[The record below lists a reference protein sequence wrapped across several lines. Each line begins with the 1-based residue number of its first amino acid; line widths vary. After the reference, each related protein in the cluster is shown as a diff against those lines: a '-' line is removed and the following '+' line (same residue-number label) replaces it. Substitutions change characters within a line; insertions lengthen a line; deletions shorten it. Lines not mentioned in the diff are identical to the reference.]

1 MAGIMAGIM
10 AILHTVNKT
19 PFERN
24 SLESCL
30 RYARPGSVVL
40 LLEDGVYA
48 AIRGTAGGELLLDAG
63 KELRLFALGPDLAA
77 RGLTPERLVPGID
90 VVDYEGFVRLAT
102 QCHSVQS
109 WL

>member
-1 MAGIMAGIM
+1 MT
-10 AILHTVNKT
+10 ILHTVNKT

-30 RYARPGSVVL
+30 RHALSGSVVL

-48 AIRGTAGGELLLDAG
+48 AINGTAPGDMLRASGGRV
-63 KELRLFALGPDLAA
+63 RLFALGPDLVA
-77 RGLTPERLVPGID
+77 RGVTQERLVPGID
-90 VVDYEGFVRLAT
+90 VVDYEGFVRLAIECDT
-102 QCHSVQS
+102 VQA